1 MNDIPKPWQID
12 DLKQRYPPGTR
23 VRVFDFNDP
32 YTHISSGME
41 GTVIAVDDI
50 GTVHCNF
57 DDGTSI
63 GLICGTDEF
72 HRIEEESKTTV
83 RHKQTARKRR
93 GHAR

>member
-12 DLKQRYPPGTR
+12 TLKQRYPPGTR
-23 VRVFDFNDP
+23 VRVSDFNDP
-32 YTHISSGME
+32 YTHIPSGTE

-57 DDGTSI
+57 DNGTSI
-63 GLICGTDEF
+63 GLISGTDEF
-72 HRIEEESKTTV
+72 HRIEEESKTTA